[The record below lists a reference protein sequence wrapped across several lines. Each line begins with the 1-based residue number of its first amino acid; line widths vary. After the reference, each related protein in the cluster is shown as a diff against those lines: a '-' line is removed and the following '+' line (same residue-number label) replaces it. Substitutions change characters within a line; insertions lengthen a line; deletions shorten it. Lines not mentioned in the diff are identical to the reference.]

1 MMRVS
6 TGIKGLNE
14 MIEGGIPEGHTI
26 AVIGQPG
33 SGKTT
38 FCLQY
43 IWDGLQKDDR
53 CLYISLE
60 EEEDKLLQT
69 ALNYGWDLK
78 KYIDQDRLSLIK
90 LDAFDI
96 TGTMERMLSELPK
109 LIKNNGVR
117 RLAIDPFIHI
127 ELAFDDDH
135 KRRVNVYEL
144 VRRLSKT
151 GVTTLITSENLEGYH
166 SHFGIIESIVDGVFL
181 LQMIRS
187 TERGTLVYAIQ
198 VNKLRW
204 SGHSKDIKPYAV
216 TSRGMEIY
224 LESSVYWCEK

>member
-14 MIEGGIPEGHTI
+14 MIEGGIPAGHTM
-26 AVIGQPG
+26 AVVGPPG

-78 KYIDQDRLSLIK
+78 KYIEIGKLMLIK

-96 TGTMERMLSELPK
+96 TGTMDRMLSELPK
-109 LIKNNGVR
+109 LIKNNGIK
-117 RLAIDPFIHI
+117 RLAIDPFIHV
-127 ELAFDDDH
+127 EMAFDDDH
-135 KRRVNVYEL
+135 KRRVNIYEL
-144 VRRLSKT
+144 VRKISKT

-166 SHFGIIESIVDGVFL
+166 SNFGIIESIVDGVFL
-181 LQMIRS
+181 LQMIHS
-187 TERGTLVYAIQ
+187 TERGTLVYAFQ
-198 VNKLRW
+198 VYKLRW
-204 SGHSKDIKPYAV
+204 SGHSKDLKPYSV
-216 TSRGMEIY
+216 TSRGIEIY
-224 LESSVYWCEK
+224 LDSNVYWCEK